1 MIPTI
6 YAAEPTVIPSQTYDK
21 WWVRSVAISALHPG
35 GDAHARVELVKFRT
49 TADGTVES
57 SSDTAEIE
65 IENVISVAA
74 TDPALGAVVAGLLDY
89 VRAVCVSRGIASE
102 SPQASREAVTL

>member
-6 YAAEPTVIPSQTYDK
+6 YAAQPTVIPSQTYDK
-21 WWVRSVAISALHPG
+21 WWVRSVAISALQPG
-35 GDAHARVELVKFRT
+35 GDAHARIELVKFRT
-49 TADGTVES
+49 TETGVVES

-65 IENVISVAA
+65 IENVLASAA

-89 VRAVCVSRGIASE
+89 VRAECVARGIASE
-102 SPQASREAVTL
+102 SAQP